1 VIVADTDYNSDRM
14 EVCVRR
20 MIERQVDGVAIMTSE
35 KLLPTF
41 SMSFPIADCRS
52 SFWIWER
59 RSP

>member
-35 KLLPTF
+35 NYPPPF
-41 SMSFPIADCRS
+41 R
-52 SFWIWER
+52 
-59 RSP
+59 